1 VKKSA
6 LSRVFL
12 VLSIE
17 RIRSVKKKVTGR
29 KNVKYAVFVEQQMT
43 EIPEKM
49 EMKSVNVI
57 VGSRED

>member
-17 RIRSVKKKVTGR
+17 RIRSVQKKVTGR
-29 KNVKYAVFVEQQMT
+29 KNVKYAVFVEQMT

-57 VGSRED
+57 FGSRED

>member
-1 VKKSA
+1 
-6 LSRVFL
+6 

-17 RIRSVKKKVTGR
+17 RIRSVQKKVTGR
-29 KNVKYAVFVEQQMT
+29 KNVKYAVFVEQMT

-57 VGSRED
+57 FGSRED

>member
-1 VKKSA
+1 
-6 LSRVFL
+6 

-57 VGSRED
+57 FGSRED